1 MTHNFIHINLVLKD
15 KTNKLMNK
23 YHDLLV
29 RYHKKLI
36 GDIIMPQS
44 SNENKLVEDF
54 THVAS

>member
-1 MTHNFIHINLVLKD
+1 
-15 KTNKLMNK
+15 MNK

-54 THVAS
+54 THVAR